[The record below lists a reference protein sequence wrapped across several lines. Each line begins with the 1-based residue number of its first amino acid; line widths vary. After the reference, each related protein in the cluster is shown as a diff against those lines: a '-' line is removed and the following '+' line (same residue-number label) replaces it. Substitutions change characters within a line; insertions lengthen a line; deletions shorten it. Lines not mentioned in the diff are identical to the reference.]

1 MANDI
6 KILSVDIGTFTG
18 ATLEPKVYLPALGG
32 GITIKDVQVV
42 GQGAGT
48 SVGLILVKAT
58 DVGTPAVSGTLA
70 TFGGTIVYA
79 QGVVFEA
86 TVGTAFVDDG
96 CWLAV
101 DQASGTAPTNTILNI
116 AYVDGK

>member
-1 MANDI
+1 MANDV
-6 KILSVDIGTFTG
+6 KIITVDIGDFTG
-18 ATLEPKVYLPALGG
+18 STLQPVIYLPAVGG

-42 GQGAGT
+42 GDGAGT
-48 SVGLILVKAT
+48 SVGLILTRAT
-58 DVGTPAVSGTLA
+58 DVGTPAVAGTLA
-70 TFGGTIVYA
+70 TFAGTIVYA

-96 CWLAV
+96 QWLAV
-101 DQASGTAPTNTILNI
+101 DQASGTAPGNTILNI